1 MSIFYLEVDGRIY
14 AMNATTDITRNSSGT
29 LSSSLVEDG
38 NYSSDNYVVKPVTI
52 SFTGLITDIS
62 TFDDTNFHKTTE
74 QYLNGLKSAQI
85 QKIPIKVFYSDKQ
98 PPDSNCFF
106 TSFSHSQDSTVGRH
120 KGGSNAFNVNFTL
133 QKTRF
138 AAGARAVARPSLAVA
153 KSTTAKSSKK
163 SATTKE
169 QDVKVFNT
177 YQQGIIDIELA
188 KAKSNGT

>member
-1 MSIFYLEVDGRIY
+1 
-14 AMNATTDITRNSSGT
+14 MNATTDITRNSSGT

-62 TFDDTNFHKTTE
+62 TFDDTNFHKNTD

-98 PPDSNCFF
+98 APDSNCYF
-106 TSFSHSQDSTVGRH
+106 TSFSHTQNSEVGRH

-138 AAGARAVARPSLAVA
+138 AAGARSVARPSIAVA
-153 KSTTAKSSKK
+153 KSTTSKSSKK

-169 QDVKVFNT
+169 KDVKDFT
-177 YQQGIIDIELA
+177 FFQIAKIDQN
-188 KAKSNGT
+188 KAAALNGD